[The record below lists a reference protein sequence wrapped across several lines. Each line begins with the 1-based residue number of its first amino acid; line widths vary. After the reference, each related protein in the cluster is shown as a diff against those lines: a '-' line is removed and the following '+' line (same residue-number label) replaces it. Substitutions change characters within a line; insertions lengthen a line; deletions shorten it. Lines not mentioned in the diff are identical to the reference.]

1 MLFSLQV
8 CEPKKQEEKKLSQL
22 LSELQISY
30 AETTL
35 ELEKTRDMLILQRKI
50 NVCYQ
55 VQEKRV
61 QEGEK
66 EIGTWE
72 LLTRLGMKQDPSF
85 QGWCKVTRSWANT
98 ESAVLWKTS
107 ELTHGH

>member
-1 MLFSLQV
+1 METSFYWTCNVYTPFFLCFFPLQL
-8 CEPKKQEEKKLSQL
+8 CEQKKQEEKKLSQL

-55 VQEKRV
+55 VPEKRA
-61 QEGEK
+61 QEGER

-72 LLTRLGMKQDPSF
+72 PLTRLGMKQDPSF
-85 QGWCKVTRSWANT
+85 QG
-98 ESAVLWKTS
+98 
-107 ELTHGH
+107 